1 MSISDLHLWLQQFF
15 LQKTCFHGV
24 SSRNYLI
31 LKTNE
36 TNQGHNIRSLV
47 LNREANWTIF
57 VLDRVRVWWPRRY
70 TRFLS
75 ILAPPPGEPPPGLWP
90 GYCGHVLSCPP
101 LLLSLRHILSK
112 KPLRF
117 EFKLQRRWKKHTLT
131 ASLMASLLTDA
142 ILTLSN
148 FCGTQLTTSPN
159 EREPYLGK
167 NDSSKN
173 RQTRLTTRT
182 RFSNY

>member
-1 MSISDLHLWLQQFF
+1 MVADRDVRHENCSSKNGD
-15 LQKTCFHGV
+15 QKLT
-24 SSRNYLI
+24 
-31 LKTNE
+31 
-36 TNQGHNIRSLV
+36 
-47 LNREANWTIF
+47 TIF
-57 VLDRVRVWWPRRY
+57 VYGLTP
-70 TRFLS
+70 LS
-75 ILAPPPGEPPPGLWP
+75 SFFDGPGGTPAFYPYLTPPPREPPPWLWP

-131 ASLMASLLTDA
+131 ASLTASLLTDA

-159 EREPYLGK
+159 EREPYLRK

-182 RFSNY
+182 RFSKY

>member
-1 MSISDLHLWLQQFF
+1 MSVMKTVAVKMGTKNWLLSLYTAWHLSLPF
-15 LQKTCFHGV
+15 LMAPAVH
-24 SSRNYLI
+24 
-31 LKTNE
+31 
-36 TNQGHNIRSLV
+36 
-47 LNREANWTIF
+47 
-57 VLDRVRVWWPRRY
+57 P
-70 TRFLS
+70 LS
-75 ILAPPPGEPPPGLWP
+75 IHICPPPPREPPPWLWP
-90 GYCGHVLSCPP
+90 GCCGHVLSCPP

-131 ASLMASLLTDA
+131 ASLTASLLTDA

-182 RFSNY
+182 RFSKY